1 MKVFQFYS
9 FVCIFGKIKTCFQF
23 DRNVQSTNNI
33 VTTLLKMTQIDGEEF
48 YWNIISCNNV

>member
-1 MKVFQFYS
+1 MKVFQFYIFS
-9 FVCIFGKIKTCFQF
+9 MYFGKIKTCFQF